1 MSKRL
6 SDVKALVS
14 TPFGGK
20 QDAREHHT
28 KEVRKIDNGYI
39 TRESHDDS
47 LGYRSVETYSAEH
60 PGSTP
65 TVGHGSDS
73 MSRAVN
79 FMKKC

>member
-1 MSKRL
+1 MGKRL
-6 SDVKALVS
+6 SDTATLAG
-14 TPFGGK
+14 TPFGGNED
-20 QDAREHHT
+20 QREHHT

-47 LGYRSVETYSAEH
+47 LGYRSMETYSAEH

-73 MSRAVN
+73 MKRAVD
-79 FMKKC
+79 FMKK